1 MLDHG
6 VKTTEANAKDKRPYL
21 SLIGARLAFAV
32 PDPAP
37 KWQNSQNFAEVVHM
51 TCAIYSSQQLKWIK
65 KFIKVVLKAKQ
76 YPFLS

>member
-37 KWQNSQNFAEVVHM
+37 KWQNSQNLVHM
-51 TCAIYSSQQLKWIK
+51 TYTIYSSQQLKWIK
-65 KFIKVVLKAKQ
+65 KLIKVVLKAKQ